1 MSPGVAVVTDS
12 TATLTDV
19 VCDKYGVSVV
29 PLQVVLGHRVGAEG
43 IDVTPA
49 DVAAALAAKS
59 VVSTSRPSPHTFAE
73 TYRRLAEEGAREI
86 VSIHLSAGL
95 SGTLDAARVAAAD
108 AELPVHL
115 VDSQSTAM
123 GLGFPVLAA
132 AEVVAAH
139 ASAAD
144 AVHAAEQAIQRTR
157 VLFYVDSL
165 DALRRGGRIGQAAAL
180 VGGALLVKPILHVDG
195 GRIALLEKVRT
206 TTKALDRLEDLAVVT
221 AGAELVDVAVHHLAA
236 PQRAQEVA
244 DRLRGRLRRL
254 RSVHVTEVG
263 AVVGA
268 HVGSGLIGVVVHR
281 P

>member
-1 MSPGVAVVTDS
+1 MGRGVAVVTDS
-12 TATLTDV
+12 TAALTDA
-19 VCDKYGVSVV
+19 VCDKYGVAVV
-29 PLQVVLGHRVGAEG
+29 PLQVVLGQRVGAEG
-43 IDVTPA
+43 VDVTPEE
-49 DVAAALAAKS
+49 VSTALSAKAS
-59 VVSTSRPSPHTFAE
+59 VSTSRPSPKSFADI
-73 TYRRLAEEGAREI
+73 YRRLADDGVTAV

-95 SGTLDAARVAAAD
+95 SGTLDSARFAAAD
-108 AELPVHL
+108 ADVPVHL
-115 VDSQSTAM
+115 VDSRSTAM

-132 AEVVAAH
+132 AEAAAAH

-144 AVHAAEQAIQRTR
+144 VAHAAERAVRRTR

-165 DALRRGGRIGQAAAL
+165 DALRRGGRIGHAAVL
-180 VGGALLVKPILHVDG
+180 LGSALLVKPILHVDNG
-195 GRIALLEKVRT
+195 QIAVLEKVRT
-206 TTKALDRLEDLAVVT
+206 TMKALDRLEDLAVET

-236 PQRAQEVA
+236 PDRAQEVA

-268 HVGSGLIGVVVHR
+268 HVGSGLIGVVIHR

>member
-12 TATLTDV
+12 TAALSDV

-43 IDVTPA
+43 IDVTSA
-49 DVAAALAAKS
+49 DVASALAAKAA
-59 VVSTSRPSPHTFAE
+59 VSTSRPSPYSFAQ
-73 TYRRLAEEGAREI
+73 TYQRLADEGATDI

-95 SGTLDAARVAAAD
+95 SGTLDAARLAAAD
-108 AELPVHL
+108 APVPVHL
-115 VDSQSTAM
+115 VDSRSIAM

-144 AVHAAEQAIQRTR
+144 AVHAAEQASQRTR

-165 DALRRGGRIGQAAAL
+165 DTLRRGGRIGQAAAL
-180 VGGALLVKPILHVDG
+180 VGGAMLVKPILHVDD

-206 TTKALDRLEDLAVVT
+206 TTKALDRLEDLAVAT

-236 PQRAQEVA
+236 PDRAQEVA

-254 RSVHVTEVG
+254 RSIHVTEVG

>member
-1 MSPGVAVVTDS
+1 MSRGVAVVTDS
-12 TATLTDV
+12 TAALADAE
-19 VCDKYGVSVV
+19 CDKYGVAVV

-43 IDVTPA
+43 VDVTPD
-49 DVAAALAAKS
+49 DVAAALAAKTT
-59 VVSTSRPSPHTFAE
+59 VSTSRPSPMSFVD
-73 TYRRLAEEGAREI
+73 TYRRLVDDGATAI

-95 SGTLDAARVAAAD
+95 SGTLDAARLAAAD
-108 AELPVHL
+108 VAVPVHL
-115 VDSQSTAM
+115 VDSRSTAM

-132 AEVVAAH
+132 AEVAAAH
-139 ASAAD
+139 AAPD
-144 AVHAAEQAIQRTR
+144 DVVHAAEIAIQRTQ

-165 DALRRGGRIGQAAAL
+165 DTLRRGGRIGQVAAL
-180 VGGALLVKPILHVDG
+180 VGSALLVKPILHVDN
-195 GRIALLEKVRT
+195 GRIAMLEKVRT
-206 TTKALDRLEDLAVVT
+206 TTKALDRLEDLAVDM

-236 PQRAQEVA
+236 PERAQQVA

>member
-1 MSPGVAVVTDS
+1 MGRGVAVVTDS
-12 TATLTDV
+12 TAALTDA
-19 VCDKYGVSVV
+19 VCDKYGVAVV
-29 PLQVVLGHRVGAEG
+29 PLQVVLGQRVGAEG
-43 IDVTPA
+43 VDVTPEE
-49 DVAAALAAKS
+49 VATALLAKAP
-59 VVSTSRPSPHTFAE
+59 VSTSRPSPKSFADI
-73 TYRRLAEEGAREI
+73 YRRLADDGVTAV

-95 SGTLDAARVAAAD
+95 SGTLESARFAAAD
-108 AELPVHL
+108 ADVPVHL
-115 VDSQSTAM
+115 VDSRSTAM

-132 AEVVAAH
+132 AEAAAAH

-144 AVHAAEQAIQRTR
+144 VAHAAEQAVRRTR

-165 DALRRGGRIGQAAAL
+165 DALRRGGRIGHAAAL
-180 VGGALLVKPILHVDG
+180 LGSALLVKPILQVDNG
-195 GRIALLEKVRT
+195 QSVVLEKVRT
-206 TTKALDRLEDLAVVT
+206 TMKALDRLEDLAVET

-236 PQRAQEVA
+236 PGRAQEVA

-268 HVGSGLIGVVVHR
+268 HVGSGLIGVVIHR

>member
-1 MSPGVAVVTDS
+1 MGRGVAVVTDS
-12 TATLTDV
+12 TAALTDA
-19 VCDKYGVSVV
+19 VCDKYGVAVV
-29 PLQVVLGHRVGAEG
+29 PLQVVLGQRVGAEG
-43 IDVTPA
+43 VDVTPE
-49 DVAAALAAKS
+49 DVSTALSAKAS
-59 VVSTSRPSPHTFAE
+59 VSTSRPSPKSFADI
-73 TYRRLAEEGAREI
+73 YRRLADDGVTAV

-95 SGTLDAARVAAAD
+95 SGTLESARFAAAD
-108 AELPVHL
+108 ADVPVHL
-115 VDSQSTAM
+115 VDSRSTAM

-132 AEVVAAH
+132 AEVAAAH

-144 AVHAAEQAIQRTR
+144 VAHAAEQAVRRTR

-165 DALRRGGRIGQAAAL
+165 DALRRGGRIGHAAAL
-180 VGGALLVKPILHVDG
+180 LGSALLVKPILQVDDG
-195 GRIALLEKVRT
+195 QIALLEKVRT
-206 TTKALDRLEDLAVVT
+206 TMKALDRLEDLAVET

-236 PQRAQEVA
+236 PGRAQEVA

-268 HVGSGLIGVVVHR
+268 HVGSGLIGVVIHR

>member
-1 MSPGVAVVTDS
+1 MSPGVAIVTDS
-12 TATLTDV
+12 TSALTDA

-49 DVAAALAAKS
+49 DVASALAAKTA
-59 VVSTSRPSPHTFAE
+59 VSTSRPSPHSFAQ
-73 TYRRLAEEGAREI
+73 TYHRLAEEGAAAI

-95 SGTLDAARVAAAD
+95 SGTLDAARLAAAD
-108 AELPVHL
+108 AEVPVHL

-132 AEVVAAH
+132 AEVAAH

-144 AVHAAEQAIQRTR
+144 AVQAAERAIQRTR

-180 VGGALLVKPILHVDG
+180 LGGALMVKPILHVER

-206 TTKALDRLEDLAVVT
+206 TTKALDRLEDLAVAT

-236 PQRAQEVA
+236 PERAQEVA

>member
-1 MSPGVAVVTDS
+1 MGRGVAVVTDS
-12 TATLTDV
+12 TAALTDA
-19 VCDKYGVSVV
+19 VCDKYGVAVV
-29 PLQVVLGHRVGAEG
+29 PLQVVLGQRVGAEG
-43 IDVTPA
+43 VDVTPE
-49 DVAAALAAKS
+49 DVSTALSAKAS
-59 VVSTSRPSPHTFAE
+59 VSTSRPSPKSFADI
-73 TYRRLAEEGAREI
+73 YRRLADDGVTAV

-95 SGTLDAARVAAAD
+95 SGTLDSARFAAAD
-108 AELPVHL
+108 ADVPVHL
-115 VDSQSTAM
+115 VDSRSTAM

-132 AEVVAAH
+132 AEAAAAH

-144 AVHAAEQAIQRTR
+144 VAHAAERAVRRTR

-165 DALRRGGRIGQAAAL
+165 DALRRGGRIGHAAVL
-180 VGGALLVKPILHVDG
+180 LGSALLVKPILHVDNG
-195 GRIALLEKVRT
+195 QIAVLEKVRT
-206 TTKALDRLEDLAVVT
+206 TMKALDRLEDLAVET

-236 PQRAQEVA
+236 PDRAQEVA

-268 HVGSGLIGVVVHR
+268 HVGSGLIGVVIHR

>member
-1 MSPGVAVVTDS
+1 MGRGVAVVTDS
-12 TATLTDV
+12 TAALTDA
-19 VCDKYGVSVV
+19 VCDKYGVAVV
-29 PLQVVLGHRVGAEG
+29 PLQVVLGQRVGAEG
-43 IDVTPA
+43 VDVTPEE
-49 DVAAALAAKS
+49 VATALSAKAP
-59 VVSTSRPSPHTFAE
+59 VSTSRPSPKSFADI
-73 TYRRLAEEGAREI
+73 YRRLADDGVTAI

-95 SGTLDAARVAAAD
+95 SGTLESARFAAAD
-108 AELPVHL
+108 ADVPVHL
-115 VDSQSTAM
+115 VVSRSTAM

-132 AEVVAAH
+132 AEAAAAH

-144 AVHAAEQAIQRTR
+144 VAHAAERAVRRTR

-165 DALRRGGRIGQAAAL
+165 DALRRGGRIGHAAAL
-180 VGGALLVKPILHVDG
+180 LGSALLVKPILHVDNG
-195 GRIALLEKVRT
+195 QIAVLEKVRT
-206 TTKALDRLEDLAVVT
+206 TMKALDRLEDLAVET

-236 PQRAQEVA
+236 PDRAQEVA

-268 HVGSGLIGVVVHR
+268 HVGSGLIGVVIHR